1 MARKRTKKEAKD
13 RLPRLPTV
21 PPVLVPSLGPLAP
34 FYVVGKSAEMV
45 ADRLIDIDPLDRL
58 ASIVNDPSISIAPSM
73 VEMVNDPEI
82 MMTRA
87 GEFVR
92 TSSPRASTMPSGR
105 DVIRASG
112 QFGLQ
117 NVLPR
122 AKRTRKKNGNDKK
135 LSAAFKEANKRY
147 RTKSGKL
154 RKGRTQADIARLAQR
169 LRKKM

>member
-1 MARKRTKKEAKD
+1 MARKRTKKEAKA
-13 RLPRLPTV
+13 RLPRLPDV
-21 PPVLVPSLGPLAP
+21 PPVFVPALGPAAP
-34 FYVVGKSAEMV
+34 FYVVGKSAEII

-58 ASIVNDPSISIAPSM
+58 ASIVNDPSITIAPAM

-82 MMTRA
+82 MLTRS
-87 GEFVR
+87 GKFVR
-92 TSSPRASTMPSGR
+92 SSSSRASSMPSGR
-105 DVIRASG
+105 DVIRSSG

-122 AKRTRKKNGNDKK
+122 TKRTRKKNGNDKK
-135 LSAAFKEANKRY
+135 LSSAFKEANARY